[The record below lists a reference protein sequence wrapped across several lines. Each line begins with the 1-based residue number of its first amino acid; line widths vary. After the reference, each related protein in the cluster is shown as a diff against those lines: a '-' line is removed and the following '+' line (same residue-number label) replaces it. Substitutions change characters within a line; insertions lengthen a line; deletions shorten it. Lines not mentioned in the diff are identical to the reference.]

1 MGLVQVA
8 TTTITTP
15 VASVSL
21 TGISDDSVYFVA
33 VNNVQG
39 ITNTELRARVT
50 ISGTAQTGASD
61 YGWATLLLKSGTT
74 PGYFATN
81 ADSSFFATG
90 YFQNST
96 TNKTN
101 GLLYLY
107 NFSSTTEYASISVEG
122 TGYYSG
128 SSIEN
133 NGVQGGAIYKQTGT
147 ARDGINFISP
157 NGNLLAGTF
166 TLYRMT

>member
-8 TTTITTP
+8 TTTISSP

-21 TGISDDSVYFVA
+21 TGIDSDDVYFVT

-50 ISGTAQTGASD
+50 IGGTVQSGASD
-61 YGWATLLLKSGTT
+61 YQWVTLLLKSGTT
-74 PGYFATN
+74 PGYFATTS
-81 ADSSFFATG
+81 DSSFFATG

-107 NFSSTTEYASISVEG
+107 NFSSTTEYAFISVEG

-133 NGVQGGAIYKQTGT
+133 NGVQGGAVYKQTGT

-166 TLYRMT
+166 TLYKVV

>member
-1 MGLVQVA
+1 MGLVQVD
-8 TTTITTP
+8 TFTITNP
-15 VASVSL
+15 IASVFL
-21 TGISDDSVYFVA
+21 TGIDSDDVYFVA
-33 VNNVQG
+33 VNDVQG
-39 ITNTELRARVT
+39 TTNTELRARVT
-50 ISGTAQTGASD
+50 IGGTAQTGASD
-61 YGWATLLLKSGTT
+61 YSWATLLLKSGTT
-74 PGYFATN
+74 PGYFAT
-81 ADSSFFATG
+81 AGDSSFFSTG

-96 TNKTN
+96 TNRTN

-107 NFSSTTEYASISVEG
+107 NFSSTTEYALINVEG

-166 TLYRMT
+166 TMYKVI

>member
-1 MGLVQVA
+1 
-8 TTTITTP
+8 
-15 VASVSL
+15 VSL
-21 TGISDDSVYFVA
+21 TGIDSDDVYFV
-33 VNNVQG
+33 VVSNVQG
-39 ITNTELRARVT
+39 ITNTEMRARVT
-50 ISGTAQTGASD
+50 ISGTAQSGASD
-61 YGWATLLLKSGTT
+61 YSWATLLLKSGTT
-74 PGYFATN
+74 PGYFASA
-81 ADSSFFATG
+81 ADTSFFATS

-147 ARDGINFISP
+147 ARDGINFFSP

-166 TLYRMT
+166 TLYKVI